1 MINSTCAIYLK
12 NIFIVS
18 PYTCIPCPQPR
29 LPHTAHNSSC
39 KVVLTSPLAQG
50 KAPEYLEVQDAP
62 PSLTGEPSARPNI
75 SSQFLAKYL
84 RVFHV
89 CPWSWERSST
99 IAAGRGERNTR
110 IRWVKRNSVSRSSCS
125 VSSFTPSADCHQVSG
140 KRKEESLMA
149 EGGCAWLGTAELHL
163 AHLAAAQVSLMRGEE
178 VCL

>member
-1 MINSTCAIYLK
+1 MESSPTLLRTDPGVVFRGLPTSLLIPLVQFLFKIYLLYHLVAMCLHK
-12 NIFIVS
+12 
-18 PYTCIPCPQPR
+18 
-29 LPHTAHNSSC
+29 LPPNHISHVPHQLASSC

-62 PSLTGEPSARPNI
+62 PSLTGAPSARPNI
-75 SSQFLAKYL
+75 SSQSPAKYL

-110 IRWVKRNSVSRSSCS
+110 IRWVKRNSVSRSSWS

-140 KRKEESLMA
+140 
-149 EGGCAWLGTAELHL
+149 
-163 AHLAAAQVSLMRGEE
+163 
-178 VCL
+178 